1 MRPEVGR
8 IQSLGLVMACAA
20 IAACAPAKITT
31 TVSPALEQYQVRSIV
46 MMPFDRLMTPQILD
60 SPESQF
66 SVPRGARRS
75 DIQVPPAPSGGHLDR
90 ETSTVPS
97 VVPEKIGD
105 MVYRNL
111 VKRGGLQVRPQ
122 EEAAAAIRATGS
134 GAPDTLPQQ
143 TAKDVIRN
151 TRSDAALLGRVLVYR
166 ERDGSRWG
174 ANPAIVGF
182 EIKLVGSDGI
192 ILWTA
197 NYYEKQRPLIEDFT
211 GFWQHGGGFVTA
223 DELAEYGADRIVRQ
237 FPFGNP

>member
-1 MRPEVGR
+1 
-8 IQSLGLVMACAA
+8 
-20 IAACAPAKITT
+20 
-31 TVSPALEQYQVRSIV
+31 
-46 MMPFDRLMTPQILD
+46 
-60 SPESQF
+60 
-66 SVPRGARRS
+66 
-75 DIQVPPAPSGGHLDR
+75 
-90 ETSTVPS
+90 
-97 VVPEKIGD
+97 
-105 MVYRNL
+105 
-111 VKRGGLQVRPQ
+111 
-122 EEAAAAIRATGS
+122 
-134 GAPDTLPQQ
+134 
-143 TAKDVIRN
+143 
-151 TRSDAALLGRVLVYR
+151 LVYR

>member
-46 MMPFDRLMTPQILD
+46 VMPFDRLMTPQILD

-75 DIQVPPAPSGGHLDR
+75 DIQIPPAPSRGHLDR

-151 TRSDAALLGRVLVYR
+151 TRSDAALLGRVWST
-166 ERDGSRWG
+166 ES
-174 ANPAIVGF
+174 
-182 EIKLVGSDGI
+182 
-192 ILWTA
+192 
-197 NYYEKQRPLIEDFT
+197 
-211 GFWQHGGGFVTA
+211 VTA
-223 DELAEYGADRIVRQ
+223 ADGGPIQPSWDLKLDSSARMGSFYGPPTITRNNCR
-237 FPFGNP
+237 

>member
-46 MMPFDRLMTPQILD
+46 VMPFDRLMTPQILD

-66 SVPRGARRS
+66 TVPRGAPALQYSNPSCPVPGASGSGDIDGAVRRS
-75 DIQVPPAPSGGHLDR
+75 G
-90 ETSTVPS
+90 
-97 VVPEKIGD
+97 KIGD

-182 EIKLVGSDGI
+182 EVRLVGSDGI

-197 NYYEKQRPLIEDFT
+197 NYYEKQLPLIEDFT